1 MKRTKKG
8 FIPVMLM
15 PFRDNGEID
24 YNGLSEITEFY
35 LEAGA
40 VGLFANCLSSEMFHL
55 TPEERLKVTKH
66 VVRIADGRIP
76 VVAAGNFGE
85 SISAQAEFVKQM
97 HDTGVEAVIL
107 VTSLLARADEKDE
120 TFNSNTFRLMD
131 LTRNI
136 PLGFYECPVPYK
148 RILSAAQLKLFLET
162 SRIIYH
168 KDTCLD
174 IEQVKAKLAVAR
186 GFEFGLYD
194 AYLVHAVKSLR
205 AGSAGLSCIQGNFFP
220 EVIVWLCENYDNA
233 ELAEEVD
240 IVQQFLTDNMD
251 VMHAVYPPVAK
262 YFLQK
267 RGMNISVFCR
277 NHSEAVN
284 GSIMKGMD
292 KLFQESTNLKRAL
305 SI

>member
-1 MKRTKKG
+1 MKRTQKG

-24 YNGLSEITEFY
+24 YDGLTAITEFY
-35 LEAGA
+35 LQAGA

-55 TPEERLKVTKH
+55 TPEERLNATRH
-66 VVRIADGRIP
+66 VVRVANGRIP

-85 SISAQAEFVKQM
+85 TLAEQAEFVKQM
-97 HDTGVEAVIL
+97 YDTGVEAVIL
-107 VTSLLARADEKDE
+107 ITSLLARADESDE
-120 TFNSNTFRLMD
+120 VFNSNTFRLMD
-131 LTRNI
+131 STRNI

-148 RILSAAQLKLFLET
+148 RVLRAEQLKLFLET
-162 SRIIYH
+162 NRVIYH

-174 IEQVKAKLAVAR
+174 IEQVRAKLAVAR
-186 GFEFGLYD
+186 GFDFGLYD
-194 AYLVHAVKSLR
+194 AYLVHAVESLK

-220 EVIVWLCENYDNA
+220 EVIVWLCNNYDNPD
-233 ELAEEVD
+233 LANEVD
-240 IVQQFLTDNMD
+240 TVQRFLTANMD

-267 RGMNISVFCR
+267 RGMKISVFCR
-277 NHSEAVN
+277 NYSAAVSS
-284 GSIMKGMD
+284 SIMKGID
-292 KLFQESTNLKRAL
+292 KLFQESTNLKQAL